1 MIENKIPMTEGIDV
15 LAVLVDAATVAGW
28 VGEGLP
34 SDRTSTENGTITTT
48 SERWP
53 LCVTLSFRGS
63 PGLRSANQKILCK
76 LFAWAPPKTVDVV
89 EKAIENGSTVLIE
102 NMAESIDAALMS
114 VVTRSIVKKGRK
126 MSIKMGDKILEYNPN
141 FKLFLHTKMSNPHY
155 PLRSRLRRRSSTS
168 L

>member
-1 MIENKIPMTEGIDV
+1 MG
-15 LAVLVDAATVAGW
+15 A
-28 VGEGLP
+28 
-34 SDRTSTENGTITTT
+34 
-48 SERWP
+48 
-53 LCVTLSFRGS
+53 
-63 PGLRSANQKILCK
+63 
-76 LFAWAPPKTVDVV
+76 PKTVDVV

-155 PLRSRLRRRSSTS
+155 PPEIQAETTIITDRIKRLGAQR
-168 L
+168 